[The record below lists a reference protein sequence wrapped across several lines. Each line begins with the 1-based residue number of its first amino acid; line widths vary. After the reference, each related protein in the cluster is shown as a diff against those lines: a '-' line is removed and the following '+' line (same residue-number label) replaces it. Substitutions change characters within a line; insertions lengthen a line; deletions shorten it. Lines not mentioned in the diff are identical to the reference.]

1 MNTPLK
7 DLETRIN
14 AALAGR
20 PRQMAFSASAR
31 MRASL
36 EGARDLA
43 GSRRGM
49 AEAER
54 VAQGLMALRLQE
66 NPDFVRLKYA
76 CYGLARAADWDSR
89 RVLAD
94 VALVNKLLLRVAALK
109 NDERRFQ
116 SCRRALLAAL
126 KEADAL
132 PESSC
137 PQGRAT
143 LRRFLECQENPEPV
157 KIRPSGFSPSPARGG
172 R

>member
-1 MNTPLK
+1 MNAPLK
-7 DLETRIN
+7 NLETRLT

-20 PRQMAFSASAR
+20 PRKLSFGASPR

-43 GSRRGM
+43 GNRRGM

-66 NPDFVRLKYA
+66 NPGFVRLKYA
-76 CYGLARAADWDSR
+76 CRGLARAADWDSR
-89 RVLAD
+89 RMLTD
-94 VALVNKLLLRVAALK
+94 RALVEKLLSRVAALK

-126 KEADAL
+126 READAL

-137 PQGRAT
+137 QEGRAA
-143 LRRFLECQENPEPV
+143 LRRFLE
-157 KIRPSGFSPSPARGG
+157 
-172 R
+172 